1 MYEVILRSRRVQKE
15 LDDLPVK
22 NREPVLRR
30 LQALADNPR
39 PARCEKLEGD
49 IYRIR
54 VADHRVIY
62 LVDDER
68 RLVYV
73 GAVRRRSE
81 ATYRGVRDLFR

>member
-1 MYEVILRSRRVQKE
+1 MYEIILRSRRVQKE
-15 LDDLPVK
+15 LDDLLPK
-22 NREPVLRR
+22 NREAVLLR

-39 PARCEKLEGD
+39 PAGCEKLEGH
-49 IYRIR
+49 IFRIR
-54 VADHRVIY
+54 VSDHHVIY